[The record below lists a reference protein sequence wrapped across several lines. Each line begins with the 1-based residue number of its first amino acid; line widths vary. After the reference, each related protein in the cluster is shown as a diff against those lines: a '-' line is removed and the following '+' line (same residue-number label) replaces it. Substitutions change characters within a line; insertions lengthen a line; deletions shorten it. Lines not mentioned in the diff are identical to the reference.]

1 MNNLEEQIELV
12 TQTTEGQHWLGNE
25 TSRELVIVLKA
36 VPDWMKGKN
45 LQTELMNWCEI
56 LSENI
61 TKFKS
66 VQKRITLEDQSPKL
80 LLGAWKNHHHSA
92 SVSKQGWL

>member
-45 LQTELMNWCEI
+45 LQTELMN
-56 LSENI
+56 
-61 TKFKS
+61 
-66 VQKRITLEDQSPKL
+66 
-80 LLGAWKNHHHSA
+80 
-92 SVSKQGWL
+92 